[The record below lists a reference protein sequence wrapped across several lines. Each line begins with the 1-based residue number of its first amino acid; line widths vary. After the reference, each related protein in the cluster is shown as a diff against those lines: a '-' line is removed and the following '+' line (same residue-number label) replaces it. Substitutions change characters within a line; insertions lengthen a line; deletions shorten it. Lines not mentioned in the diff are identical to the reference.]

1 MASGDGLGR
10 VFNIVAVADGVLV
23 KMLPGTAVTFV
34 GYLSTGDTYTVQE
47 AKDSAGTGAQN
58 LAVITRYF
66 DSDGVGGAWSRQTQ
80 AAAATVT
87 NDGTAGHDC
96 SAFTIR
102 AEQLSDT
109 YRYVK
114 CTSTGAGVVYAIVH
128 DLLVQRT
135 PQNLPALV
143 G

>member
-1 MASGDGLGR
+1 MASSDGLGR

-23 KMLPGTAVTFV
+23 KMRPGTAVTFV
-34 GYLSTGDTYTVQE
+34 GYLATGDTYTVQE

-58 LAVITRYF
+58 LAAITRYF
-66 DSDGVGGAWSRQTQ
+66 NSSGAGGVWSRQTQ

-87 NDGTAGHDC
+87 NDGTANNKC

-102 AEQLSDT
+102 AEQLSDNYT
-109 YRYVK
+109 HLK

-143 G
+143 